1 VSWGKPPKRSRRA
14 QFPGDEQ
21 RGDKI
26 SFFNDCEE
34 EVRFMHKK
42 MLSAPLIVLLAL
54 LFSASAFAQ
63 DKKQEMK
70 QTMKQEPR

>member
-1 VSWGKPPKRSRRA
+1 
-14 QFPGDEQ
+14 
-21 RGDKI
+21 
-26 SFFNDCEE
+26 
-34 EVRFMHKK
+34 MHKK